1 MKILVSGGAGYIGS
15 EVLSLAKQRGHEVHG
30 FDSFNETLYP
40 SDVKKRR
47 ASLLREQGIEIENR
61 DPLKDSGVKGIPNC
75 DVFINEMAIP
85 GLVPSWSQISNYM
98 ESNVT
103 AFGRVLNSLAALDT
117 KPFIVHASTSS
128 VYGEKIG
135 GMETPL
141 EPISPYGVSKLAA
154 EKLLQAYSRQ
164 FGFEYSILRYFSV
177 YGKEQRP
184 DMAYSKFIRAALRGE
199 EITLYGDG
207 SQKRTNT
214 HVSDVAMA
222 TVISAEKRINGLI
235 CDVSGD
241 ETVEL
246 NEALDAIEKF
256 SGKKIRVRRE
266 NGSAGDQRVSE
277 GNNSVA
283 KEHLGWAPMVSFIDG
298 ISEQIEIERRHLV

>member
-15 EVLSLAKQRGHEVHG
+15 EVLTLAKQRGHEVYG

-40 SDVKKRR
+40 SDAKQRR
-47 ASLLREQGIEIENR
+47 AATLLKQGIEIEDWN
-61 DPLKDSGVKGIPNC
+61 PLTDSKKFDLPKF
-75 DVFINEMAIP
+75 DVLINEMAIP
-85 GLVPSWSQISNYM
+85 GLVPSWSKIRDYM
-98 ESNVT
+98 DSNVT
-103 AFGRVLNSLAALDT
+103 AFAHLLNALSTVET

-135 GMETPL
+135 GKDTAL

-154 EKLLQAYSRQ
+154 EKLLEAYARQ

-222 TVISAEKRINGLI
+222 TLLTAEKQINGFT
-235 CDVSGD
+235 CDISGD

-246 NEALDAIEKF
+246 KQALDAIEAITGNKLKVER
-256 SGKKIRVRRE
+256 SSK
-266 NGSAGDQRVSE
+266 SAGDQSVSE
-277 GNNSVA
+277 GNNSLA
-283 KEHLGWAPMVSFIDG
+283 KQMLGWCPKVSFIDG
-298 ISEQIEIERRHLV
+298 ITEQIEIERQLLV